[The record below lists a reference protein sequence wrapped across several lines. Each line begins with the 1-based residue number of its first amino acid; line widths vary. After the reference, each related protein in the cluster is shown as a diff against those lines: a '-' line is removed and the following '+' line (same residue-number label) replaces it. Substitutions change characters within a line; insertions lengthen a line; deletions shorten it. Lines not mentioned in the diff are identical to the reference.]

1 LSHPYDFSKRFFV
14 HPVPQLKLKVVS
26 FNVHAHISCYTTSFC
41 CFRALAYTSVG
52 MMCCCV
58 WCSAADNIV
67 KADEIRMLVKDIWDM
82 RMAKLRSSINVFLK
96 SDATHAKVP
105 VTVM

>member
-1 LSHPYDFSKRFFV
+1 
-14 HPVPQLKLKVVS
+14 
-26 FNVHAHISCYTTSFC
+26 
-41 CFRALAYTSVG
+41 
-52 MMCCCV
+52 MCCCV